1 MHRSHRSVVVVAAGW
16 LLLSAAAHAAQGP
29 GRLTPA
35 HVAEFKDVQVVR
47 VEVKEEHEA
56 TSATI
61 AADVSRVAGHLLRAV
76 GWDVVA
82 DPDAEAQALLVMELH
97 GLIGHVPRRQAGA
110 TAAEGD
116 TPQPLRAGR
125 MAGAYVLA
133 AGRARL
139 GGPLEGPPYAPQ
151 DADAKPTDRD
161 LLWGAF
167 LRSGCCLSLARM
179 LADLKEPTAGTV
191 VAGLLKDDDPAVR
204 IRAADLLG
212 HVKAKETWRTL
223 LASVEPPANR
233 EVIRHVGWALGELNE
248 PASIDAIV
256 AAMEKHKATEN
267 DLYLLEG
274 LGKIDAPRARMLF
287 IEKTAERLNHHGNT
301 AFVYAAHRIFER
313 RGNAYVAPLLRALS
327 HEKQAVRT
335 LAALWLSD
343 CFGQATDETCAAA
356 VPRIVAALEARGDN
370 ALDAYSRSVLAEI
383 LGGIDDPRAVAALKK
398 AARDDPDETVR
409 RVAGK
414 ALKAGSKNAEPKP

>member
-1 MHRSHRSVVVVAAGW
+1 MHRSHRHVLVVAAGLS
-16 LLLSAAAHAAQGP
+16 LLPAASHAAQGP
-29 GRLTPA
+29 RRLTPA

-47 VEVKEEHEA
+47 VEVKEAHEE

-61 AADVSRVAGHLLRAV
+61 AADVRRVVGHMLREV
-76 GWDVVA
+76 GWKAVA
-82 DPDAEAQALLVMELH
+82 NPDAEAQARLVMDLH
-97 GLIGHVPRRQAGA
+97 GLVGHAARQQPEA
-110 TAAEGD
+110 TTAEGD
-116 TPQPLRAGR
+116 APQTPRAGR
-125 MAGAYVLA
+125 MAGAYALV
-133 AGRARL
+133 AGRAKL
-139 GGPLEGPPYAPQ
+139 GGPFEGLLYAPQ

-212 HVKAKETWRTL
+212 HMKAKGTWRTL
-223 LASVEPPANR
+223 LTSVEPPANR

-274 LGKIDAPRARMLF
+274 LGKIDTPHARMRF

-356 VPRIVAALEARGDN
+356 VPRIVAALEARGDK

-383 LGGIDDPRAVAALKK
+383 LGGIEDPRAVSALKK
-398 AARDDPDETVR
+398 AAKDDPDETVR
-409 RVAGK
+409 QTASEALEANNKK
-414 ALKAGSKNAEPKP
+414 ANPTP